1 MLWNKLH
8 FANQLRDL
16 GAKRRFNFQQKGF
29 GDYYIHKSKKDGADD
44 SQPVDTPAQEIIES
58 RPSSLLFFIIGR
70 TSNVPDI
77 LQLIPERG

>member
-29 GDYYIHKSKKDGADD
+29 GDYYIHKSKKDGADY
-44 SQPVDTPAQEIIES
+44 SQPVDTPAQ
-58 RPSSLLFFIIGR
+58 
-70 TSNVPDI
+70 DK
-77 LQLIPERG
+77 

>member
-44 SQPVDTPAQEIIES
+44 SVDT
-58 RPSSLLFFIIGR
+58 L
-70 TSNVPDI
+70 VPDK
-77 LQLIPERG
+77 